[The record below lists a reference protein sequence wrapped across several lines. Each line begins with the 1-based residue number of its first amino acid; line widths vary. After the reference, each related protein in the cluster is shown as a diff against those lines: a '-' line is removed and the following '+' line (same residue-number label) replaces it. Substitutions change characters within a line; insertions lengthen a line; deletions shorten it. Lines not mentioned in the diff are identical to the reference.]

1 MTSKSPHDID
11 IYVGKQVRYRRW
23 QLNMTQTQLATAVG
37 IKFQQ
42 IQKYETGANR
52 ISASRL
58 WEISNA
64 LGVPITYFFDRAAVE
79 EQSRSFADSSMQ
91 EKLEL
96 LSDPT
101 NIWLLTLLSQMDND
115 KKNYFLRTIQVASD
129 YEISTKKSIE

>member
-1 MTSKSPHDID
+1 MTSKNPHDID

-79 EQSRSFADSSMQ
+79 EQSRSFADKSMQ

-129 YEISTKKSIE
+129 YEICSKKNIE

>member
-11 IYVGKQVRYRRW
+11 VYVGKQVRYRRW

-64 LGVPITYFFDRAAVE
+64 LGVPITYFFDKTAVE
-79 EQSRSFADSSMQ
+79 EQSRSFADHGMR
-91 EKLEL
+91 EKLKL
-96 LSDPT
+96 LSDPIS
-101 NIWLLTLLSQMDND
+101 NWILTSLSQMDYE
-115 KKNYFLRTIQVASD
+115 KKTYLLRTIKIALD
-129 YEISTKKSIE
+129 YEIRSNKSKD